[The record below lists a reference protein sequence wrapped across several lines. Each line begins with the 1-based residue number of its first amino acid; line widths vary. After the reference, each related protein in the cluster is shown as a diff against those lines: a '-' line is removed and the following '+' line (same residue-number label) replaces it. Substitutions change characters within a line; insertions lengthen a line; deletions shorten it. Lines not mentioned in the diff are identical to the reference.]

1 MAKVE
6 KTEPAKFWPKVRA
19 ALGLDPAAVP
29 PRMEVATSDGSSRR
43 GVKGCGFRL
52 FMRERYGVDFLAND
66 AGGVLTG
73 DDLPN
78 GRTPKRALSAL
89 ASAPADASDVS
100 SNTPVSGGR
109 IMVDF
114 CVHGGLI

>member
-1 MAKVE
+1 M
-6 KTEPAKFWPKVRA
+6 
-19 ALGLDPAAVP
+19 
-29 PRMEVATSDGSSRR
+29 
-43 GVKGCGFRL
+43 
-52 FMRERYGVDFLAND
+52 DFLAND

-109 IMVDF
+109 IMVVTFVFMAVLQFDLIF
-114 CVHGGLI
+114 EGGRGAFSGFRIFSA

>member
-29 PRMEVATSDGSSRR
+29 PPLMERSF
-43 GVKGCGFRL
+43 GVNGWCGFRL

-114 CVHGGLI
+114 VFMAV